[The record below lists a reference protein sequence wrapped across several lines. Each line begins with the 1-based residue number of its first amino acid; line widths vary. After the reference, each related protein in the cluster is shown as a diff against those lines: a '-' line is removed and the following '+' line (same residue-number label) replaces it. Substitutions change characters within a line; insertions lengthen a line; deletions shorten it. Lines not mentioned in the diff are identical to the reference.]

1 MSKHHFDYV
10 LIGTGQAAG
19 TLIADLA
26 ERGGSIAVIEGGSV
40 GGTCV
45 NVGCTP
51 TKTLVASAKA
61 AHQAREASEYGIRTG
76 PVEVDFPEVMA
87 RMNAI
92 RHDSRDGLRRWL
104 ESEDRVT
111 LFNDWARFVGEKEIA
126 VGDEVLTGD
135 TIFINVGG
143 RARVPDIPGLDAVEW
158 LDNRRILEL
167 SEVPEHLIIVGG
179 SYIGLEFGQM
189 FRRFGAAVTILERA
203 PRIISREDPD
213 VSEGIR
219 DILEDE
225 GVQFLLNAT
234 VDRVA
239 PGDPEGVTVHA
250 ATHTDGETEAHAIDG
265 SHLLIAAGRVPN
277 TDRLSPSAGGLE
289 TNARG
294 YLTVDKVLRTNMEGV
309 YALGD
314 VNDQSGAFTH
324 TAVNDAEI
332 VLSHLFDGDVPGG
345 ARTMDDRTLTYA
357 LFTDPP
363 LGRVGL
369 TEQQALDQG
378 INLLKATRPM
388 ARIARAKEMGK
399 TKGFVKLLVDADTDR
414 IVGATIL
421 GVNGDEIINMFTAF
435 MHSGRP
441 CTAYRSVVLVHPTV
455 SELMPWI
462 LDDLTPVEGS

>member
-1 MSKHHFDYV
+1 
-10 LIGTGQAAG
+10 
-19 TLIADLA
+19 
-26 ERGGSIAVIEGGSV
+26 
-40 GGTCV
+40 
-45 NVGCTP
+45 
-51 TKTLVASAKA
+51 
-61 AHQAREASEYGIRTG
+61 
-76 PVEVDFPEVMA
+76 VEVDFPEVMA

-239 PGDPEGVTVHA
+239 PGEPEGVTVHA

-294 YLTVDKVLRTNMEGV
+294 YLTADKVLRTNVEGV

-441 CTAYRSVVLVHPTV
+441 CTAYRSAVLVHPTV

-462 LDDLTPVEGS
+462 LDDLAPVEGS